1 MELLLDLAELLA
13 RRLVAEL
20 HPLDA
25 ILQLELETK
34 IREVVTIM
42 IKEKSPG
49 KAFSWLI
56 APSSAFTLKI
66 LLRRYATRTL

>member
-25 ILQLELETK
+25 ILQIELETK
-34 IREVVTIM
+34 ICEVVSIT
-42 IKEKSPG
+42 EKSPG
-49 KAFSWLI
+49 KAFS
-56 APSSAFTLKI
+56 
-66 LLRRYATRTL
+66 

>member
-34 IREVVTIM
+34 VREVFTIT
-42 IKEKSPG
+42 EKSPG
-49 KAFSWLI
+49 KVR
-56 APSSAFTLKI
+56 PSSG
-66 LLRRYATRTL
+66 

>member
-34 IREVVTIM
+34 IREVITIM
-42 IKEKSPG
+42 IMEKSPDG
-49 KAFSWLI
+49 HVIVK
-56 APSSAFTLKI
+56 SS
-66 LLRRYATRTL
+66 RTLV